1 MAIMRP
7 ILSEE
12 QLRALLSQAEA
23 RFYRACRDQL
33 PNDVLVIH
41 SASWAYRDKLH
52 QLREGEADFT
62 LAFPSAGLL
71 TVEVKGGGV
80 AVDAKTGMWSSID
93 RYGTSHEIKDPF
105 RQAQSEK
112 FAILDQVKGHPKW
125 RAWPGKRVVSGHA
138 VFFPDLHDVAPLIHP
153 SRAGQIIGGQGDL
166 AQLTAWTAQANIF
179 WRTGQEQDLS
189 DRGVALVEEILC
201 GSVEVRALLRAELA
215 YAETELIK
223 LTERQARVLR
233 IIAGRKRAVIAG
245 GAGTGKTLIA
255 IEKARQLAA
264 HGQKVLLLC
273 YNRPLADVL
282 ALGLA
287 NISGLTVMSYH
298 QLCERR
304 IAQVR
309 ERTGRDMLV
318 EAAESYPGYG
328 DQHKFE
334 IQMPFAL
341 ALANEI
347 LADELFDSV
356 IVDEAQD
363 FSDEY
368 WFGVETLLKDSA
380 EGAFYLFTDRNQA
393 IYRRDAKLPIEDEPF
408 LLTANCRN
416 TAPIH
421 TLAYGF
427 YVGAPVDQPELA
439 GPAVDVVRQEIDIQQ
454 AAEIEQRVRHLLLT
468 EKVSPADI
476 VVLLAKRPKGAL
488 YDLLARHRLPGNVDW
503 SFERRIP
510 GTILVDTVARFKGL
524 EAAIVLL
531 WLGEEI
537 ANADEIETVY
547 VGTSRAKYLLHVVGS
562 PQACAAL
569 LPKTIDGSA

>member
-12 QLRALLSQAEA
+12 QLRALPSQAEA

-62 LAFPSAGLL
+62 LAFPNAGLL

-80 AVDAKTGMWSSID
+80 AVDAKTGTWSSID
-93 RYGTSHEIKDPF
+93 RHGATHEIKDPF

-112 FAILDQVKGHPKW
+112 YAILDQVKGHPKW
-125 RAWPGKRVVSGHA
+125 RSWSGKRVVSGHA
-138 VFFPDLHDVAPLIHP
+138 VFFPDLHDVAPLINAN
-153 SRAGQIIGGQGDL
+153 RAKQIIGGQSDL
-166 AQLTAWTAQANIF
+166 TQLIAWTAQANAF
-179 WRTGQEQDLS
+179 WCTGQEQDLGN
-189 DRGVALVEEILC
+189 RGVALVEEILC

-215 YAETELIK
+215 YAEAELIK

-264 HGQKVLLLC
+264 QGQKVLLLC

-287 NISGLTVMSYH
+287 NTSGLTVMSYH

-309 ERTGRDMLV
+309 ERTGRDMLA

-347 LADELFDSV
+347 LADDLFDSV

-368 WFGVETLLKDSA
+368 WFGVETLLKDFSG
-380 EGAFYLFTDRNQA
+380 GAFYLFTDRNQA

-427 YVGAPVDQPELA
+427 YVGAPVDQSELA
-439 GPAVDVVRQEIDIQQ
+439 GPAVVFVRHETDIQQ
-454 AAEIEQRVRHLLLT
+454 AAEIEQRVRHLLLA

-488 YDLLARHRLPGNVDW
+488 YELLARHRLPGNVDW

-569 LPKTIDGSA
+569 LPKAIDGST

>member
-7 ILSEE
+7 ILGED
-12 QLRALLSQAEA
+12 QLRALPSQAEA

-33 PNDVLVIH
+33 PDDVLVIH

-62 LAFPSAGLL
+62 LAFANAGLL
-71 TVEVKGGGV
+71 TVEIKGGGV
-80 AVDAKTGMWSSID
+80 AVDAKTGTWSSID
-93 RYGTSHEIKDPF
+93 RFGATHEIKDPF

-125 RAWPGKRVVSGHA
+125 RGWLGKRVVSGHA
-138 VFFPDLHDVAPLIHP
+138 VFFPDLHDVRPLVNA
-153 SRAGQIIGGQGDL
+153 SRAGQIIGGQADL
-166 AQLTAWTAQANIF
+166 AQLQAWAGQASAF
-179 WRTGQEQDLS
+179 WRTGQEQNLGKK
-189 DRGVALVEEILC
+189 GVALVEDILC

-215 YAETELIK
+215 YAEAELIR

-233 IIAGRKRAVIAG
+233 IIGGRKRAVIAG

-264 HGQKVLLLC
+264 QDQTVLLLC

-282 ALGLA
+282 AHGLA
-287 NISGLTVMSYH
+287 NVERLTVMSYH

-304 IAQVR
+304 VALVR
-309 ERTGRDMLV
+309 ERIGRDLLV
-318 EAAESYPGYG
+318 EAAESYPGQG
-328 DQHKFE
+328 ERHKFE
-334 IQMPFAL
+334 ILMPFAL
-341 ALANEI
+341 ALANDI
-347 LADELFDSV
+347 LADDLFDSV

-368 WFGVETLLKDSA
+368 WFGVETLLKDPA

-408 LLTANCRN
+408 FLTANCRN
-416 TAPIH
+416 TTPIH

-427 YVGAPVDQPELA
+427 YVGEPVDQPELG
-439 GPAVDVVRQEIDIQQ
+439 GPDVDIVRLETDAQQ
-454 AAEIEQRVRHLLLT
+454 AAEIERRVRHLLLD
-468 EKVSPADI
+468 EKVAPADI

-488 YDLLARHRLPGNVDW
+488 YELLGQHRLPGKTDW
-503 SFERRIP
+503 SFERRVP

-524 EAAIVLL
+524 EAPVVIL

-537 ANADEIETVY
+537 VNAEEAETVY
-547 VGTSRAKYLLHVVGS
+547 VGTSRAKYLMHVVGS
-562 PQACAAL
+562 AKACVGL
-569 LPKTIDGSA
+569 VPRSANVGG